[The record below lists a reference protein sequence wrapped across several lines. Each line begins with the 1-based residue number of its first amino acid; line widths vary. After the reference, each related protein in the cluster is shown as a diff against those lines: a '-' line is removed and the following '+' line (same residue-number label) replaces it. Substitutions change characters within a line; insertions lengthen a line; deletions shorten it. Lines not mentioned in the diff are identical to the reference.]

1 LRCARLLPRAC
12 PAKPVVLTVALIL
25 AGCGGGGAE
34 KPPQVLRGNGFTFAA
49 PAGWDVK
56 RTARTVAAEDGD
68 VDRVQVTTFRLVKP
82 YRPVLFAA
90 AAKELDRVAEQLAT
104 QLKGRLVARSTVTA
118 GGRKARSYRIDLDGT
133 SQEITFVLRGRD
145 EFQLLCRR
153 DDDGDGAACRQLVR
167 TFALR

>member
-1 LRCARLLPRAC
+1 
-12 PAKPVVLTVALIL
+12 
-25 AGCGGGGAE
+25 
-34 KPPQVLRGNGFTFAA
+34 
-49 PAGWDVK
+49 VK

-82 YRPVLFAA
+82 YRPALFAA
-90 AAKELDRVAEQLAT
+90 ASRELDRVAEQLAT
-104 QLKGRLVARSTVTA
+104 QLKGRLAARSTVTA
-118 GGRKARSYRIDLDGT
+118 GGRKARSYRIDHDGT

-153 DDDGDGAACRQLVR
+153 KDDGDGAACSQLVM